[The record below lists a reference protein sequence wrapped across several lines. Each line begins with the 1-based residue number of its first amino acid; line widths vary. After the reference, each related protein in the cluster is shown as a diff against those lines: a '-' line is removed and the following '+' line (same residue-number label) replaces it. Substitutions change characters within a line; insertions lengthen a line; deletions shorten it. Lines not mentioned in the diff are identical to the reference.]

1 MRYRIWM
8 VSKIVSQKSKW
19 LKTINISWRLA
30 TEDHF
35 CVIYIF
41 SLRHILARS
50 WYRMEGAGQD
60 VTETT
65 F

>member
-1 MRYRIWM
+1 MAKNQI
-8 VSKIVSQKSKW
+8 K
-19 LKTINISWRLA
+19 ISWRLA

-41 SLRHILARS
+41 SLCHILARS